1 MKNIQEKDKDNIT
14 NCQLTILK
22 KSIEKATQIMG
33 KKKMSSPEIIK
44 IIEIVETFIKKKKL
58 LLYGGTAINNILPKN
73 EQFYDYETT
82 IPDYD
87 FFSTNAM
94 NDAIE
99 LCDIYFK
106 NGFTNISSKSGV
118 HVGTYK
124 VYVNYIPIADITQM
138 NKQLFTNLTKNA
150 IVKKDFYYV
159 PANFL
164 RMSIYKELSRPEGDI
179 SRWEKV
185 FERLL
190 LLNKHYPINS
200 DSNIKCNI
208 LLFKENIKQIDNK
221 KNEFNNHK
229 SEKHDYKNNKFN
241 QILNIILD
249 EDIVFFGGFADML
262 YLNYLP
268 FFKNK
273 KLINDKIYTNDVLS
287 VDPKKTIENIKN
299 KLKKENIDI
308 DINIEKING
317 VDDVIPLHYRLKLGN
332 FFILNIYQ
340 TEDCYSYNIIKFKNK
355 YVKIASIET
364 KLFFYLTFIYL
375 NDKNYDVNR
384 ILCLS
389 LYIFLIQEH
398 NKLKNKGLLKRFSIN
413 CYGHQESLEEIL
425 EIKSKKFIELKNN
438 KNSPTYKKWFFQYD
452 PTTKNIESNDNND
465 NEDLNDD
472 KQKNK
477 HKLTSKKQK
486 QKTLKPTISKNKN
499 SKNKTSKNKNYKNK
513 TSKNPLSKFIKLF

>member
-1 MKNIQEKDKDNIT
+1 MRNTQERSIKDKENIT
-14 NCQLTILK
+14 DCQITILK
-22 KSIEKATQIMG
+22 KSIEQATKNMG

-118 HVGTYK
+118 HVGTFK

-138 NKQLFTNLTKNA
+138 NKQLFINLTKNA

-190 LLNKHYPINS
+190 LLNKYYPINS
-200 DSNIKCNI
+200 DSNINCNL
-208 LLFKENIKQIDNK
+208 LLFKDNIKQT
-221 KNEFNNHK
+221 
-229 SEKHDYKNNKFN
+229 EKHLEKHLEKKQLNNQKFDKHNKFN
-241 QILNIILD
+241 QIFNIILD
-249 EDIVFFGGFADML
+249 QDIVFFGGFADML

-273 KLINDKIYTNDVLS
+273 KLITQGKIYTNDVLS
-287 VDPKKTIENIKN
+287 IDPKKTIENIKN

-308 DINIEKING
+308 NINIEKING
-317 VDDVIPLHYRLKLGN
+317 VDDVVPLHYRVQFGKFL
-332 FFILNIYQ
+332 ILNIYQ
-340 TEDCYSYNIIKFKNK
+340 TEDCYSYNLIKFKNK
-355 YVKIASIET
+355 CIKVASIET

-375 NDKNYDVNR
+375 NDKNYDANR

-413 CYGHQESLEEIL
+413 CYGHQETLEEIL

-452 PTTKNIESNDNND
+452 PSTKNIESNQD
-465 NEDLNDD
+465 NDD
-472 KQKNK
+472 NIDNKQTNK
-477 HKLTSKKQK
+477 QTSKKQK
-486 QKTLKPTISKNKN
+486 LLKQKN
-499 SKNKTSKNKNYKNK
+499 NKTFKKQNYKNK
-513 TSKNPLSKFIKLF
+513 TSKNKTSKNPLLKFIKLF